1 MEDGGNEEMEV
12 NLDPDTKDVAAL
24 VTALKDD
31 LKTVKKLK
39 KENQLLKDQINGLLQ
54 NNTKFTALVESLDD
68 RLKQATDVLP
78 GKFEYHFMEGGWQ
91 TKGSLKKQK
100 IELGRKKVDI
110 QNINSQLEE
119 IIRLLKG
126 SKK

>member
-12 NLDPDTKDVAAL
+12 SLDPDTKDVAEL

-54 NNTKFTALVESLDD
+54 NNSKFTALVESLDD
-68 RLKQATDVLP
+68 RLKQATEVLP
-78 GKFEYHFMEGGWQ
+78 GRFEYHFMEGGWLP
-91 TKGSLKKQK
+91 KDGLKKHK
-100 IELGRKKVDI
+100 IELGKRKADI